1 MKKTIEALKKA
12 GIYDK
17 VVKSV
22 IDARRK
28 TGLKGSTKG
37 IKSILKMEFHRNEA
51 LFDVFFNESL
61 NRSLNEIAEE
71 IMKTADSKDTD
82 NEPDMEFAE
91 HCCGACKDDMVVGM
105 FIDFLNRISD
115 KYTEE

>member
-17 VVKSV
+17 IVKSV

-28 TGLKGSTKG
+28 TGLKGIKG
-37 IKSILKMEFHRNEA
+37 IKGILKMEFGRNEA
-51 LFDVFFNESL
+51 LLDVFLDESL
-61 NRSLNEIAEE
+61 DRSLNEIAEE
-71 IMKTADSKDTD
+71 IMNTADSKDTSD
-82 NEPDMEFAE
+82 EPDMEFAE

-105 FIDFLNRISD
+105 FIDFLNMIAD